1 MFFIDYGFAR
11 SLNVVSFL
19 VSSVA
24 SRGSSRLFYPV
35 VSLLSCCSCSSRGAS
50 RPSVSF
56 NRLVLLVRFVLLICV
71 SRGRRRPSVSSYRLV
86 RGVLLARL
94 VFFHSSYR
102 LADM

>member
-1 MFFIDYGFAR
+1 MSSR
-11 SLNVVSFL
+11 SSSRLCVPWVVSSFLSGRLIAFLLFLFVSWGVSFL
-19 VSSVA
+19 
-24 SRGSSRLFYPV
+24 
-35 VSLLSCCSCSSRGAS
+35 
-50 RPSVSF
+50 VSF